1 MTYLYE
7 TIEPTRL
14 YIKQCSHCGLKY
26 FGKTKS
32 KNIEKYKGSGSKW
45 DKHLKKHNAKS
56 IHLWNS
62 DWYYDMSITRFAL
75 KFSRINKIVKS
86 NKWANLKEEDG
97 LDGGWS
103 HVHTPEIQ
111 AKAREN
117 ADKTMIERYG
127 VSHPSMLPHVRETL
141 KNKVPWNKGKTGIYK
156 HRQEARDKISLAASN
171 RIQPEKTKNKIRDSI
186 IQHNKNKGT
195 EFVFING
202 EYAEEIIC
210 LKMWCADNELD
221 YQKVFSYLDKGP
233 VKMVPRYDSPTRRW
247 FLGKEIRRK

>member
-1 MTYLYE
+1 MNYLLE

-14 YIKQCSHCGLKY
+14 YIKKCSHCGLKY

-32 KNIEKYKGSGSKW
+32 QNIEKYTGSGSKW
-45 DKHLKKHNAKS
+45 NNHLKKHDAKS

-62 DWYYDMSITRFAL
+62 DWYYDTSITRFAL
-75 KFSRINKIVKS
+75 KFSKINKIVES
-86 NKWANLKEEDG
+86 NEWANLKNEDG
-97 LDGGWS
+97 LDGGWT

-127 VSHPSMLPHVRETL
+127 ELRPLFLFSE
-141 KNKVPWNKGKTGIYK
+141 KNKGKIPWNKGKTGIYK
-156 HRQEARDKISLAASN
+156 HNQDARDKISIAASN
-171 RIQPEKTKNKIRDSI
+171 RIQPEKTKNKIRNSI
-186 IQHNKNKGT
+186 IEHHKNKGKR
-195 EFVFING
+195 FIFING
-202 EYAEEIIC
+202 EYTEEIIC

-233 VKMVPRYDSPTRRW
+233 VKMIPRYDSPTRRW